1 MSHSQPDFQIYSPA
15 FLPGT
20 AIPKDF
26 TRDGA
31 NVSPPLAWKNL
42 PTDTQSLALIC
53 SDPDAPGGT
62 WIHWVLFNV
71 SATWTELPE
80 RFPRLREFNGSVQ
93 GSNSYRTLGYDGPA
107 PPKGREHRY
116 FFKLYALSRA
126 LKLAPGIPA
135 AQLEQAMQSVLLGQ
149 AEYVGLY
156 RR

>member
-1 MSHSQPDFQIYSPA
+1 MSHFQPDFQIYSPA
-15 FLPGT
+15 FSSGT

-62 WIHWVLFNV
+62 WIHWVLFNLP
-71 SATWTELPE
+71 ATWSELPE
-80 RFPRLREFNGSVQ
+80 RFPRLREFSGSVQ

-149 AEYVGLY
+149 AETFGSY